1 MLIVDADLEAG
12 ALNDAELLVDDAIL
26 EEEEIEA
33 QEIEVQ
39 EDGETDRTEAEDVAM
54 GIALRGTPGIE
65 TEDETLLRKVSTR
78 LHRV

>member
-1 MLIVDADLEAG
+1 MIIVDADPEAG

-26 EEEEIEA
+26 EEEEIGA

-54 GIALRGTPGIE
+54 GIALRGTLEIE
-65 TEDETLLRKVSTR
+65 TEDETLLRKVPTR